1 MNFADMA
8 ALQLSKQIAAY
19 SAILYDVQ
27 AATSIVGILSDG
39 AQIEAILHFVFVGLL
54 SWVVDLL
61 RPKSKTRSVDFE
73 ISFL

>member
-54 SWVVDLL
+54 S
-61 RPKSKTRSVDFE
+61 
-73 ISFL
+73 